1 MVKTESMAF
10 QLKCYLKNK
19 CWIQHLDNRFFLN
32 NLSPPNNIFYTKY
45 I

>member
-32 NLSPPNNIFYTKY
+32 NLSNNILHTKY